1 MKLAAAV
8 VLIVLSWQAQQ
19 PPQQASSLQ
28 KSQAKQMLNAI
39 QIGIRENYYDPKFH
53 GIDLNAHFKAAAA
66 KIDEARSMVHAYGII
81 AQTLIAFEDSHTYF
95 IPPTRTSTVE
105 YGWDMRM
112 IGDACYITAVKPGTD
127 AAAKGLKA
135 GDQLLQVDQFIPT
148 RQDFWKL
155 RYLLYT
161 LSPRSQVRLVV
172 RSPDTIAP
180 RTVDVAAKVTQ
191 LPKVREINI
200 DHLGATILEE
210 SREARLSQNRFGRDG
225 AIVIWKL
232 SGFVF
237 DPGDVDKLFD
247 AYVKSASSL
256 VIDMRG
262 NGGGFVKT
270 FEQIAGR
277 LFDRDITVGTIKTRK
292 NAKPMVV
299 KKRKSPFLGKLVVL
313 VDADSG
319 SAAEL
324 LARVV
329 QLEKRGVVI
338 GDRSS
343 GAVMQGEV
351 LAGAVEA
358 AQGLIFF
365 HASVTSADLIMS
377 DGASLE
383 RVGVIPDEPLAPTGA
398 DLAAGRDPVLARALA
413 VLGGSLDPVA
423 AAALFPVE
431 WKQQ

>member
-1 MKLAAAV
+1 V
-8 VLIVLSWQAQQ
+8 
-19 PPQQASSLQ
+19 
-28 KSQAKQMLNAI
+28 
-39 QIGIRENYYDPKFH
+39 
-53 GIDLNAHFKAAAA
+53 
-66 KIDEARSMVHAYGII
+66 
-81 AQTLIAFEDSHTYF
+81 
-95 IPPTRTSTVE
+95 
-105 YGWDMRM
+105 
-112 IGDACYITAVKPGTD
+112 
-127 AAAKGLKA
+127 
-135 GDQLLQVDQFIPT
+135 
-148 RQDFWKL
+148 
-155 RYLLYT
+155 
-161 LSPRSQVRLVV
+161 
-172 RSPDTIAP
+172 
-180 RTVDVAAKVTQ
+180 
-191 LPKVREINI
+191 
-200 DHLGATILEE
+200 
-210 SREARLSQNRFGRDG
+210 SQNRFARHGD
-225 AIVIWKL
+225 IVIWKL
-232 SGFVF
+232 SGFAF
-237 DPGDVDKLFD
+237 DPGDVDRLVD
-247 AYVKSASSL
+247 AHVKAAPAV

-292 NAKPMVV
+292 NAKPLIV

-343 GAVMQGEV
+343 GAVMQGEIV
-351 LAGAVEA
+351 AGVVES
-358 AQGLIFF
+358 AQGFIFY

-383 RVGVIPDEPLAPTGA
+383 RVGVTPDEMLMPSGA
-398 DLAAGRDPVLARALA
+398 DLAAGRDPALSRAVA

-431 WKQQ
+431 WK

>member
-1 MKLAAAV
+1 
-8 VLIVLSWQAQQ
+8 
-19 PPQQASSLQ
+19 
-28 KSQAKQMLNAI
+28 
-39 QIGIRENYYDPKFH
+39 
-53 GIDLNAHFKAAAA
+53 
-66 KIDEARSMVHAYGII
+66 MVHAYGII

-95 IPPTRTSTVE
+95 IPPMRTSTVE

-112 IGDACYITAVKPGTD
+112 FGDACFITAVKPGSD

-148 RQDFWKL
+148 RKDLWKL

-161 LSPRSQVRLVV
+161 LSPRPQLRLVV

-180 RTVDVAAKVTQ
+180 RVVDVSAKVTQ

-200 DHLGATILEE
+200 DHLEASIIEE
-210 SREARLSQNRFGRDG
+210 SREARVSQNRFGRSG
-225 AIVIWKL
+225 GIVVWKL
-232 SGFVF
+232 SGFAF
-237 DPGDVDKLFD
+237 DPGDVDRLFET
-247 AYVKSASSL
+247 YLKSAQAL

-277 LFDRDITVGTIKTRK
+277 LFDRDVTVGTIKTRK

-299 KKRKSPFLGKLVVL
+299 KKRKSPFLGNLVVM

-329 QLEKRGVVI
+329 QLEKRGIVI

-343 GAVMQGEV
+343 GAVMQGEIV
-351 LAGAVEA
+351 AGAVEN
-358 AQGLIFF
+358 AQGFIFY

-383 RVGVIPDEPLAPTGA
+383 RVGVTPDEALIPTGG
-398 DLAAGRDPVLARALA
+398 DMAAGRDPVLARAVA

-423 AAALFPVE
+423 AAAMFPVE
-431 WKQQ
+431 WK